1 LLKTTQGKLDMRTR
15 SFLTCFTG
23 VDGSGKTTHA
33 KSLIK
38 SLNEMG
44 YSCKYVWG
52 ASRPILS
59 YAFFIFT
66 RLLGYWKKTRKNA
79 YTDPLEYAPRNIAEK
94 LGMVYRFFLFLDF
107 QIKTSLKIRLPLILR
122 KPVVCDR
129 YFYDLL
135 MELQLSN
142 VSSERFTTI
151 LSKTL
156 PQPVI
161 TFLLDVPETL
171 ANQRRGLSC
180 EELGAKR
187 RVFLQIGKFFGFV
200 IVDSSKDFS
209 SNQKRIRALT
219 LARVS

>member
-1 LLKTTQGKLDMRTR
+1 MRR
-15 SFLTCFTG
+15 GFLICFTG

-38 SLNEMG
+38 FLNEMG

-59 YAFFIFT
+59 YTFFAIT
-66 RLLGYWKKTRKNA
+66 KLLGYWKETRKNA
-79 YTDPLEYAPRNIAEK
+79 YTDPLEYAPKNIAKK
-94 LGMVYRFFLFLDF
+94 LGVVYRFFLFLDF
-107 QIKTSLKIRLPLILR
+107 QIKTWLKIRFPLILG
-122 KPVVCDR
+122 KIVVCDR

-135 MELQLSN
+135 MELEFSN
-142 VSSERFTTI
+142 VSSERFITV

-156 PQPVI
+156 PQPLI
-161 TFLLDVPETL
+161 TYLLDAPENLT
-171 ANQRRGLSC
+171 NQRRGFSR
-180 EELGAKR
+180 EELAAKR

-200 IVDSSKDFS
+200 IVDSSRDFL

-219 LARVS
+219 LAYISEGGR

>member
-1 LLKTTQGKLDMRTR
+1 MRTR
-15 SFLTCFTG
+15 SFLICFTG

-33 KSLIK
+33 KSLII
-38 SLNEMG
+38 SLDEMG

-107 QIKTSLKIRLPLILR
+107 QIKISLKIRLPLILR

-171 ANQRRGLSC
+171 ANQRRGFSC